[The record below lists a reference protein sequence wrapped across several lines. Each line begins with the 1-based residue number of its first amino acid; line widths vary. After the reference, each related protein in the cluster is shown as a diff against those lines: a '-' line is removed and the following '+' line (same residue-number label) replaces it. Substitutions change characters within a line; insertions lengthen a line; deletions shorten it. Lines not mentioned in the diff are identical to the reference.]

1 MTNLK
6 KLEDE
11 EILEL
16 ENSLK
21 KYLPHHKMYQ
31 RVLAVK
37 MVKQGCTRIEVGNY
51 MNVDRQTVGRWVKK
65 YDENGIEGLEPD
77 YSNCGRNCKLSDE
90 QLSEFKEIITNPNE
104 HYTIKKAMK
113 LIRKK
118 IWHKIFLQ
126 ASMGNSNNKIRFKL
140 SQTIFNI
147 STISR

>member
-1 MTNLK
+1 
-6 KLEDE
+6 
-11 EILEL
+11 
-16 ENSLK
+16 
-21 KYLPHHKMYQ
+21 
-31 RVLAVK
+31 
-37 MVKQGCTRIEVGNY
+37 MVKQRCTKIEVGNY
-51 MNVDRQTVGRWVKK
+51 MDVDRQTVGQWVKK

-118 IWHKIFLQ
+118 IWYKIFLQ